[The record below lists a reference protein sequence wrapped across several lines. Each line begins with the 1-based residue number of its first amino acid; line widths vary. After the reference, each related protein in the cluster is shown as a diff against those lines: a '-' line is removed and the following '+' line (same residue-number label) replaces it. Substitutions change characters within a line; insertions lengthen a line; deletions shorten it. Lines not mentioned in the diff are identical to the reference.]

1 VRRTAAWLLGA
12 LSLAAAGVGLAS
24 FAAASGHAARTPS
37 VANGRRLF
45 VSGCASCHGLDA
57 RGITG
62 RGPNLRGVGELA
74 ADFYLRTGR
83 MPLSQP
89 TDYPARSRPAYD
101 EPDIEDLIAYVGSFG
116 GPAIPPV
123 HASTGSLS
131 RGKELFT
138 MNCAGCH
145 QVVARGGIVTGAIAP
160 PLQQASAT
168 QVAEAMRIGP
178 YLMPVFGPKS
188 VPPAD
193 VDSIARYV
201 LYTRNLDNRGG
212 WGIGNIGPIP
222 EGMVAWLIA
231 ILGQIGV
238 ARLAGERAA
247 R

>member
-1 VRRTAAWLLGA
+1 M
-12 LSLAAAGVGLAS
+12 
-24 FAAASGHAARTPS
+24 
-37 VANGRRLF
+37 
-45 VSGCASCHGLDA
+45 DA
-57 RGITG
+57 RGIPG
-62 RGPNLRGVGELA
+62 RAPTLVGAGELA

-83 MPLSQP
+83 MPLAQP
-89 TDYPARSRPAYD
+89 TDYPARSRPAYP
-101 EPDIEDLIAYVGSFG
+101 EADIDDLVAYVGSLG
-116 GPAIPPV
+116 GPPIPPV
-123 HASTGSLS
+123 HASTGSLA

-138 MNCAGCH
+138 EHCAGCH
-145 QVVARGGIVTGAIAP
+145 QELAQGGIVTGAIAP
-160 PLQQASAT
+160 SLQQASAT

-231 ILGQIGV
+231 IVGLIGV
-238 ARLAGERAA
+238 ARLIGERSTQ
-247 R
+247 